1 MAELDFD
8 ELDKAVNDL
17 MANVDTSK
25 RPAGLDD
32 PEDKVVTIASTD
44 TTGPAA
50 ANEPVAT
57 PISGTSAPVAD
68 MPAAAPALA
77 VKRRGQ
83 FMDMIHPSSD
93 MTTSNRPTSRQG
105 VTIQPVK
112 SDTTTTSTELSMAS
126 EPATPP
132 ESSNTPTE
140 EVASPSATEW
150 PDPIDMATE
159 DVEPSTQA
167 AEPTTPAEDP
177 VATPEEQPSGPAS
190 EDEAAPLTSPFLTDA
205 KVEKRPLGGNASP
218 TTELVEKDAQVAPAE
233 ATPPVVLPEEL
244 AGDVMAVEAKDL
256 SAHPETPKPSAIGT
270 KATEAAASSITQQY
284 TEQSSS
290 GDQTNGSIYDTA
302 TYHQAIDTEKPAKKS
317 SALKWI
323 IWIVVLLLVGAAG
336 GAAYFYFTR

>member
-32 PEDKVVTIASTD
+32 PEDKVVTIASSD
-44 TTGPAA
+44 AVEPATTNELAA
-50 ANEPVAT
+50 APEPTA
-57 PISGTSAPVAD
+57 PTSAAD
-68 MPAAAPALA
+68 TPSAAPALA

-93 MTTSNRPTSRQG
+93 MTTTNRPASRQG
-105 VTIQPVK
+105 VTIQPAK
-112 SDTTTTSTELSMAS
+112 SDASTTPAESPAAS
-126 EPATPP
+126 EPAPAP
-132 ESSNTPTE
+132 EASNTPAE
-140 EVASPSATEW
+140 EPVTPNTTEW
-150 PDPIDMATE
+150 PDPIDMAAE

-167 AEPTTPAEDP
+167 TEPAAPAEEP
-177 VATPEEQPSGPAS
+177 VAAPEEQPSEPAS
-190 EDEAAPLTSPFLTDA
+190 EAEAAPLTSPFLTDA

-244 AGDVMAVEAKDL
+244 TGDVMAVEAKDL
-256 SAHPETPKPSAIGT
+256 SAHPEAPKPSAIGT
-270 KATEAAASSITQQY
+270 KATEAAANSITQQY
-284 TEQSSS
+284 TEQPSS

-302 TYHQAIDTEKPAKKS
+302 TYHQAIDAEKPAKKS

>member
-32 PEDKVVTIASTD
+32 PEDKVVTIAPTD
-44 TTGPAA
+44 TAKPATT
-50 ANEPVAT
+50 NEPVAAPETAAPT
-57 PISGTSAPVAD
+57 PVVDA
-68 MPAAAPALA
+68 PAAAPALA

-93 MTTSNRPTSRQG
+93 MRTSNRPTSRQG

-112 SDTTTTSTELSMAS
+112 SDAANTPAEVPAAP
-126 EPATPP
+126 EPTPAP
-132 ESSNTPTE
+132 ESSNAPTE
-140 EVASPSATEW
+140 ESAAPGTAEW

-167 AEPTTPAEDP
+167 TEPATSAEEP
-177 VATPEEQPSGPAS
+177 VAAPEEQPSEPVS

-244 AGDVMAVEAKDL
+244 TGDVMAVEAKDL
-256 SAHPETPKPSAIGT
+256 SAHPEAPKPSAIGA

-284 TEQSSS
+284 TEQPSS

-323 IWIVVLLLVGAAG
+323 IWIIVLLLVGAAG